1 MSKRPMAPNPSH
13 LLRVL
18 DYLADHRGVSS
29 TELMQ
34 LTGLSRSS
42 VLRLLRG
49 AGHYYGVLVAWHS
62 GWNVPSRGE
71 YRVEDWGVFHSERL
85 REFLETSQRT
95 GR

>member
-1 MSKRPMAPNPSH
+1 MAPNPSH

-18 DYLADHRGVSS
+18 DYLADHRGVAS

-49 AGHYYGVLVAWHS
+49 AEHFYGVRVEWHS
-62 GWNVPSRGE
+62 DWNLPSRGE
-71 YRVEDWGVFHSERL
+71 YRIHYLGVFHSGRM
-85 REFLETSQRT
+85 REFLESQRT
-95 GR
+95 DDELWPD

>member
-1 MSKRPMAPNPSH
+1 MSKRPMAPNPTH

-18 DYLADHRGVSS
+18 DYLADHHGVAS

-49 AGHYYGVLVAWHS
+49 AERYYGVQVAWRS
-62 GWNVPSRGE
+62 RWDLPSRGE
-71 YRVEDWGVFHSERL
+71 YRIEDWGVFHSGRL
-85 REFLETSQRT
+85 RDFLETSQRT